1 MKDVTENNVVEVEEV
16 DGVEVITL
24 EPEESNGSVG
34 GTVVKVLLG
43 LGAAA
48 GAGWLI
54 KNRKKLKERREA
66 KKIADLEKAGY
77 VVSLPYEQLANE
89 VVDDTKSDNQ

>member
-1 MKDVTENNVVEVEEV
+1 MKEVENNVVEFEEV
-16 DGVEVITL
+16 EDVEVTTL
-24 EPEESNGSVG
+24 EPEETNSRVG

-43 LGAAA
+43 LGIAA
-48 GAGWLI
+48 GAGWVI

-77 VVSLPYEQLANE
+77 VVSLPYEENIDNVGEDIE
-89 VVDDTKSDNQ
+89 VDVQ